1 MTVHWKPDLTAA
13 LAFAIAY
20 FAASELGY
28 MHSLG
33 PSVGASFWPPSGVAL
48 AVFAG
53 SKKQRWPWLLGA
65 GIAASFASD
74 LAHGQRLFA
83 AAGFATAN
91 LLDPVLG
98 AWILQRAF
106 WGPIHFTRLRE
117 VIGSAFVATLITAPL
132 SSLIGAGAGE
142 LWTAPTPGFSTTWL
156 TWWAGNAVGTI
167 VLAPAVA
174 RAVTHWREVFT
185 TPLRVWLERGMFF
198 VILIAVTELAFS
210 ASSTSLAMPFLVFPV
225 LLWASLRAG
234 IAGVGAALFVVVLL
248 ATRDTAAGY
257 GPFAEEHLLP
267 GERLVALQVYIG
279 VMALSFNAIAVM
291 WEERSQV
298 LAELELARSGLEA
311 RYRRLLEQAPLGV
324 LTLRADG
331 SYRESNAAWDALWGE
346 AFPRQILDPA
356 ADKFELRKPFVRAL
370 DGELAALPDVELP
383 PLASAPP
390 QPRWLRGFAYPVK
403 NAAGAVE
410 EVVFIEQNVTAEVTA
425 KEQLIAANDQL
436 LAREQA
442 LEDAL
447 HVAHE
452 ARRERERL
460 LEAERAAREEV
471 LRAARLKDDFLAM
484 LSHEL
489 RTPLSAMLGWLELLK
504 LRAGDPATLTRG
516 LEVIERN
523 ANAQLRLVEDL
534 LDMSRI
540 LEGKLG
546 IAAQPV
552 SLSEIARSAVETLRP
567 IAQKKEVGLTFERDG
582 NDLLLIGDELRLLQV
597 ITNIGGNAIKF
608 TPQQG
613 TVSVQL
619 RAEGETAVLTVTDT
633 GQGIAPEFLPLV
645 FERFHQADSGRARR
659 HGGLGLGLT
668 ITKHIVENHGG
679 TIAASSD
686 GSGHGATFTV
696 TLPLTTD
703 TRVQPSAIKPLA
715 IEGLAGT
722 RVLVVDDEEDVREL
736 LRRVLSDHGFIVE
749 TARSATGAIDSL
761 TKASPDIVITDIGM
775 PETDGF
781 QLLKLLRTSTGS
793 ATPAIAVTAFVRQE
807 DRERCLAAGFASHL
821 GKPLD
826 VSALLREITRVLG
839 EHRHPPV
846 A

>member
-1 MTVHWKPDLTAA
+1 MTVGWKRDLRSA

-20 FAASELGY
+20 LAASELGY
-28 MHSLG
+28 LPSLG
-33 PSVGASFWPPSGVAL
+33 PAVGASFWPPSGVAL
-48 AVFAG
+48 AVFAA
-53 SKKQRWPWLLGA
+53 SRKQRWPWLLSA
-65 GIAASFASD
+65 GLTASLVSD
-74 LAHGQRLFA
+74 LAHGQRLSA
-83 AAGFATAN
+83 ATGFATAN
-91 LLDPVLG
+91 LLDPIIG

-106 WGPIHFTRLRE
+106 WGPIQFTRLRE
-117 VIGSAFVATLITAPL
+117 VIGSAFVATVISAPV

-142 LWTAPTPGFSTTWL
+142 LWTGPTPGFATTWL

-174 RAVTHWREVFT
+174 RAVTHWRDLLT
-185 TPLRVWLERGMFF
+185 TPWRVWLERSFF
-198 VILIAVTELAFS
+198 FIILIGVTELAFS

-225 LLWASLRAG
+225 LLWASLRTG
-234 IAGVGAALFVVVLL
+234 IAGVGVALFVVVVL
-248 ATRDTAAGY
+248 ATHDTASGY

-279 VMALSFNAIAVM
+279 VMALCFNAIAVM
-291 WEERSQV
+291 WEERSHV

-331 SYRESNAAWDALWGE
+331 SYRESNPAWDALWGN
-346 AFPRQILDPA
+346 AFPQQILNPA
-356 ADKFELRKPFVRAL
+356 SDKVELRKPFLRAL
-370 DGELAALPDVELP
+370 EGELAPLPDVELP
-383 PLASAPP
+383 PLASGTP

-403 NAAGAVE
+403 SSAGVVE
-410 EVVFIEQNVTAEVTA
+410 EVVFVQQNVTAEVTA
-425 KEQLIAANDQL
+425 KHQLIAANDQL
-436 LAREQA
+436 TAREQA
-442 LEDAL
+442 LHEAL
-447 HVAHE
+447 RGAHE
-452 ARRERERL
+452 ARLEREGL
-460 LEAERAAREEV
+460 LKAERAAREEA

-489 RTPLSAMLGWLELLK
+489 RTPLSAVLGWLELLK
-504 LRAGDPATLTRG
+504 LRAGDPAILARG

-567 IAQKKEVGLTFERDG
+567 MAQKKEVALTFERDG

-608 TPQQG
+608 TPRLG
-613 TVSVQL
+613 TVNVRL
-619 RAEGETAVLTVTDT
+619 RAEAETAVLTVTDT
-633 GQGIAPEFLPLV
+633 GQGIAPDFLPLV

-679 TIAASSD
+679 TIAASSE
-686 GSGHGATFTV
+686 GSGRGATFTV
-696 TLPLTTD
+696 TLPLTAD
-703 TRVQPSAIKPLA
+703 TRALPSAVKPLA

-722 RVLVVDDEEDVREL
+722 RVLVVDDEDDVREL
-736 LRRVLSDHGFIVE
+736 LRRVLGDHGFIVE
-749 TARSATGAIDSL
+749 TAQSAAGAIDL
-761 TKASPDIVITDIGM
+761 MTKANPDIVITDIGM

-839 EHRHPPV
+839 ERRPP
-846 A
+846 AA